1 VGGSEKPDTPIWRV
15 FNNIYFFDTL
25 NNCNYLFLKKKFMS
39 NRLPAPLTGIIPP
52 MITPLKD
59 QDTLD
64 HEGLERLIEHILEG
78 GVHGLF
84 ILGTSGEGPGLSYQ
98 IRNELVN
105 RVCEQVRGRVPVL
118 VGITDTSVA
127 ESLKLAEIA
136 DQSNADAV
144 VAAPPYYFRSSQK
157 ELTAYF
163 GYLAD
168 HSPLPLF
175 LYNMPSHT
183 KVRIDSSTVLSLS
196 EHDNITGLKDSSAD
210 LIYFQTVV
218 AALRNKP
225 GFRLLVG
232 PEQLLIQ
239 TVMAGG
245 HGGVNGGANMFP
257 QLYVELFKA
266 AENRNFERMNRL
278 QDRVLQIA
286 SHIYSFD
293 SSGNGVIKGIK
304 SVLSLMGICS
314 DAVTQPLQ
322 ALSPKDKDKL
332 ENLLKKLDPAD
343 IL

>member
-1 VGGSEKPDTPIWRV
+1 
-15 FNNIYFFDTL
+15 
-25 NNCNYLFLKKKFMS
+25 
-39 NRLPAPLTGIIPP
+39 
-52 MITPLKD
+52 MITPLNG
-59 QDTLD
+59 QNSLD
-64 HEGLERLIEHILEG
+64 LDGLEKLIEHILNG

-84 ILGTSGEGPGLSYQ
+84 ILGTSGEGPGLSY
-98 IRNELVN
+98 ELRSEMVS

-118 VGITDTSVA
+118 VGISDTSVA

-183 KVRIDSSTVLSLS
+183 KVQINSSTVLNLS
-196 EHDNITGLKDSSAD
+196 EHDNIIGLKDSSAD
-210 LIYFQTVV
+210 LIYFQTVA

-225 GFRLLVG
+225 DFRLLVG

-239 TVMAGG
+239 TVLAGG

-257 QLYVELFKA
+257 RLYVGLFEA
-266 AENRNFERMNRL
+266 AESRDFERMNRL

-286 SHIYSFD
+286 SQIYSFD

-304 SVLSLMGICS
+304 SVLSMMGICS
-314 DAVTQPLQ
+314 DTVTQPLQ
-322 ALSPKDKDKL
+322 ALSLKDKEKL
-332 ENLLKKLDPAD
+332 EILIKKLDPAD